1 MSVTDIRDC
10 FKQTAFML
18 SSVAIGAVLSGSG
31 VLQ

>member
-1 MSVTDIRDC
+1 MSVTDVRDC
-10 FKQTAFML
+10 FKQAPLML